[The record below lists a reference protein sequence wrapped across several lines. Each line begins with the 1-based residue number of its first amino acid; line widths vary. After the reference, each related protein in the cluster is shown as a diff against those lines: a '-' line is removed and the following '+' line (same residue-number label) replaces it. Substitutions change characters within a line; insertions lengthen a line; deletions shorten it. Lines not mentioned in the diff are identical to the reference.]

1 MKSNL
6 LMIGL
11 KTDRRNEMRI
21 IIAGSRE
28 YENQNEFTNI
38 VNYIMTFD
46 IFKTDESKEI
56 ISGHAHGADQ
66 LGEQFAKKMN
76 YPIKLFI
83 PNWKMYGKKAGH
95 IRNKKMAL
103 YAMEKPCGVLIAF
116 WDGESKGT
124 KSMIQYAKDCKLK
137 CFVYNYKKRRLFIE

>member
-95 IRNKKMAL
+95 IRNKKNGIIC
-103 YAMEKPCGVLIAF
+103 Y
-116 WDGESKGT
+116 GETIWCINCILGRRKQRNKIYDSV
-124 KSMIQYAKDCKLK
+124 CK
-137 CFVYNYKKRRLFIE
+137 RL